1 MQKKKQ
7 NNPTTTTTTTTKTG
21 PAIDMK
27 HIRQISPHGR
37 LN

>member
-1 MQKKKQ
+1 MQKKK
-7 NNPTTTTTTTTKTG
+7 NNPTTTTTTKTG